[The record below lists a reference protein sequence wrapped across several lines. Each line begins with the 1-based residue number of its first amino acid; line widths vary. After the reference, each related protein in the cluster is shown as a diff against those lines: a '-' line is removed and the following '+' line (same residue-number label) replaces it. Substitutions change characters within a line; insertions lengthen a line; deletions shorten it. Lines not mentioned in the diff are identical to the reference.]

1 MQVWGVD
8 IFKWLG
14 FLSAKVWV
22 DNETLTWAHFLERE
36 RETQFLVVVNG
47 VEEMAESQ
55 PKVLF
60 FVVRIL

>member
-1 MQVWGVD
+1 MSS
-8 IFKWLG
+8 F
-14 FLSAKVWV
+14 FR
-22 DNETLTWAHFLERE
+22 ERE